1 MGLIAILSLV
11 TTAASAVAQHRA
23 GKKAAAARTES
34 NNIATANEKNQDR
47 LNRRK
52 LARKERIARAQIA
65 NTAEAKGSSGSSG
78 ELGALSGLSANVG
91 SSVANQSAQ
100 RTTAEGISFQQ
111 QVAANAEQQGRNAKL
126 FGQLIN
132 TGLDTFEAYKKGS

>member
-1 MGLIAILSLV
+1 MGLISILSFV

-23 GKKAAAARTES
+23 GKKAERARTES

-47 LNRRK
+47 MARRE

-65 NTAEAKGSSGSSG
+65 NTAEARGSSQSSG
-78 ELGALSGLSANVG
+78 ELGALAGLAANVD

-111 QVAANAEQQGRNAKL
+111 QIAANADQQARNAKL

-132 TGLDTFEAYKKGS
+132 TGLDVYEEYTGVS